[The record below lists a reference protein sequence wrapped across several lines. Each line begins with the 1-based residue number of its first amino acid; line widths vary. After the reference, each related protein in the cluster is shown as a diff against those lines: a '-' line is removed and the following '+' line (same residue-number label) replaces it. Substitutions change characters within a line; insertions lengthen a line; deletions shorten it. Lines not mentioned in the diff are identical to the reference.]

1 MAQPKQI
8 RCGSPALYTNAK
20 YTVAIVMTRL
30 YQAQDK
36 LGTKT
41 HTTGSKTANITTL
54 QNLS

>member
-1 MAQPKQI
+1 
-8 RCGSPALYTNAK
+8 
-20 YTVAIVMTRL
+20 MTRL